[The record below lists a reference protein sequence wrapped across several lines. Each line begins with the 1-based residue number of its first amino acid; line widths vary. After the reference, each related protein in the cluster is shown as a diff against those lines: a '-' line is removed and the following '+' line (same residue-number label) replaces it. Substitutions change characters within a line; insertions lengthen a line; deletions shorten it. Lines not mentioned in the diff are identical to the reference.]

1 MNSPVK
7 LVSAHAD
14 AGTVEDV
21 AARTRSHARTS
32 PPPAASVPS
41 AVSPSPGTGIT
52 PVFGLGAWNYYFLA
66 KLVLFWK
73 GSIGFH
79 PLENLAFA
87 AFLLVPLRSAAW
99 RRVRGW
105 IAVPVGLAL
114 LYYDS
119 WLPRI
124 TRALSQA
131 SLVST
136 FSLNYL
142 VELIGRLIH
151 WPTVAMLVL
160 AWAIY
165 RIVALRVRVGVLVVG
180 TLVVLTAVE
189 RPTRLQEGIGAG
201 QTAQAV
207 SHVESGTGE
216 GDADPDK
223 ALQAFYANEAK
234 RSVAFPTPADADAPF
249 DLIFLHVCSLSWDDL
264 RMMELENKPPL
275 KRFDIMLTRFNSAAS
290 YSGPAVIRILRAP
303 CGQTPHTQL
312 YSPAQ
317 PGCHLMDSLKQA
329 GFEPNLVLNH
339 DGHFDDLLGVFRNR
353 GGLDAPPMSLQ
364 GMPVAQ
370 RAFDD
375 SPIYDDL
382 AVLSRWLDK
391 RRENGAPRVAA
402 IYNTI
407 SLHDGNHLLG
417 AASKLSSRD
426 TYKPRLAKLLADLDQ
441 FLLKLEASGRRA
453 VVVLVPEHGGAV
465 RGDKMQMP
473 GLREIPSPAIT
484 LVPVGVKVI
493 GPETRRPAS
502 TLYLDAPTS
511 FLAISHIVAGMLQ
524 KSPFGGAGL
533 SASDYVNALPATDFV
548 AENEDMVVMR
558 RGQKYLLR
566 LGKEGWSEYPASS
579 Q

>member
-1 MNSPVK
+1 MSSPVR
-7 LVSAHAD
+7 LVTARAD
-14 AGTVEDV
+14 AGTVDDV
-21 AARTRSHARTS
+21 AAGALSDTRTS
-32 PPPAASVPS
+32 SPPTSSVQS
-41 AVSPSPGTGIT
+41 AVLPSPGTGIT
-52 PVFGLGAWNYYFLA
+52 PVFGLRAWNYYFLA
-66 KLVLFWK
+66 KLVLFWN
-73 GSIGFH
+73 GSIDFH

-87 AFLLVPLRSAAW
+87 AFLLVPLQSAAW
-99 RRVRGW
+99 RRARSW
-105 IAVPVGLAL
+105 IAVPIAAAL

-124 TRALSQA
+124 TRVLSQA
-131 SLVST
+131 ALVSG

-142 VELIGRLIH
+142 VELIGRFIH
-151 WPTVAMLVL
+151 WPTVAALVI

-180 TLVVLTAVE
+180 MLVVLTVTD
-189 RPTRLQEGIGAG
+189 RPTRLQEGIGAR
-201 QTAQAV
+201 QTAQAG
-207 SHVESGTGE
+207 SHIDNGTGN

-223 ALQAFYANEAK
+223 ALQAFYTNEAH
-234 RSVAFPTPADADAPF
+234 RSVAFPKPADADAPF

-264 RMMELENKPPL
+264 RMMELENQPLL
-275 KRFDIMLTRFNSAAS
+275 KRLDIVLTRFNSAAS

-303 CGQTPHTQL
+303 CGQSAHTQL

-317 PGCHLMDSLKQA
+317 QSCYLMGSLKQA

-353 GGLDAPPMSLQ
+353 GGLDAPPMSLE

-382 AVLSRWLDK
+382 AVLSRWLDR

-407 SLHDGNHLLG
+407 SLHDGNHLPG

-426 TYKPRLAKLLADLDQ
+426 TYKTRLAKLLADLDQ

-453 VVVLVPEHGGAV
+453 VVALVPEHGGAV
-465 RGDKMQMP
+465 RGDKMQVP

-493 GPETRRPAS
+493 GPEAGRPPS
-502 TLYLDAPTS
+502 TLYIDAPTS
-511 FLAISHIVAGMLQ
+511 YLAISHIIAGMLQ
-524 KSPFGGAGL
+524 KSPFGSAGFTP
-533 SASDYVNALPATDFV
+533 SDYINALPATDFV
-548 AENEDMVVMR
+548 AENEDMVTMR
-558 RGQKYLLR
+558 RGDKYLLR
-566 LGKEGWSEYPASS
+566 LGKEGWSEYPSP